1 MRRRA
6 ARKDANHNTITH
18 AFIALG
24 CSVRDGSRNADGW
37 ADLAVGLG
45 GVTHL
50 CEIKDGS
57 KSPSRRKRTEAQV
70 KWSAGWR
77 GEIVHIVESVEDV
90 QRLVGVWREQV
101 VKSVFASAGVVSSA
115 PPFDADD
122 YSGRPPRGLSPG
134 EWVPMPHKDSPEVK
148 P

>member
-90 QRLVGVWREQV
+90 QRLVKAW
-101 VKSVFASAGVVSSA
+101 KTYAWHHTPASACLGGS
-115 PPFDADD
+115 
-122 YSGRPPRGLSPG
+122 
-134 EWVPMPHKDSPEVK
+134 
-148 P
+148 